1 LVGLEGFEHAYPRE
15 LSGGMA
21 QRVALARALVSQ
33 PPALLLDE
41 PFGALDAMTRET
53 LTTALEGI
61 VTATGTTAVMVTHS
75 IAEAVF
81 FADRVVVLSSRPGRI
96 TRIIDVTLP
105 RPRSWMME
113 SSAAFGQTVGDVREA
128 LAG

>member
-1 LVGLEGFEHAYPRE
+1 
-15 LSGGMA
+15 
-21 QRVALARALVSQ
+21 
-33 PPALLLDE
+33 
-41 PFGALDAMTRET
+41 
-53 LTTALEGI
+53 
-61 VTATGTTAVMVTHS
+61 MVTHS